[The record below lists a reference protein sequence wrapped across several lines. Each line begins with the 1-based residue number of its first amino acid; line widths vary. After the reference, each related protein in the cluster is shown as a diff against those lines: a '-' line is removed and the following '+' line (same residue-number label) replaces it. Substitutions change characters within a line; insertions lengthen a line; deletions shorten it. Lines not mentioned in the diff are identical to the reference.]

1 MIIVKYF
8 LKKLLSF
15 FKFTLNSNSKD
26 ETENTFLPL
35 KVYYKVFELI
45 NEKEEP
51 YTVEGNLYI
60 ELKNPQITY
69 DKERNPSINQNMY
82 TYTIFMLSILSEF
95 RYLEYYFF
103 VC

>member
-45 NEKEEP
+45 NEK
-51 YTVEGNLYI
+51 
-60 ELKNPQITY
+60 
-69 DKERNPSINQNMY
+69 
-82 TYTIFMLSILSEF
+82 
-95 RYLEYYFF
+95 
-103 VC
+103 